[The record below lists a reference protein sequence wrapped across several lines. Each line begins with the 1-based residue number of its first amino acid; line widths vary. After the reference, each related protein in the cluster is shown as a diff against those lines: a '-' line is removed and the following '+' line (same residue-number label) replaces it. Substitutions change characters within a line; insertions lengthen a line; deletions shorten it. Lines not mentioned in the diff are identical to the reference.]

1 MSKKAGVR
9 SEFQLDHTPAELH
22 TGRNLGGSC
31 LGVPAPG
38 GGCFCSRLA
47 AFLLRFLVFPAC
59 SFGRFVG
66 AGHQFYQGH
75 RRRISMPPADFDD
88 SSITAGAILEA
99 RGDRVEQLMDD
110 GFVLNDRERLA
121 PGMEATL
128 FAKRNNAIHPA
139 SELFG
144 LGIGGLY
151 LLFPQQGSHHVAHHR
166 PAVTRVAAKLSS

>member
-1 MSKKAGVR
+1 MSKKNR
-9 SEFQLDHTPAELH
+9 SAIEFELDHTPAELH
-22 TGRNLGGSC
+22 TGRTLGGSC
-31 LGVPAPG
+31 LSVPAPR

-59 SFGRFVG
+59 SFGRFVC
-66 AGHQFYQGH
+66 AGDQLYQGY
-75 RRRISMPPADFDD
+75 RRRISMPPTDFDD
-88 SSITAGAILEA
+88 ASITAGAILEA

-121 PGMEATL
+121 SGVKASLLAE
-128 FAKRNNAIHPA
+128 RNNAIHPP

-144 LGIGGLY
+144 LRVGGLY